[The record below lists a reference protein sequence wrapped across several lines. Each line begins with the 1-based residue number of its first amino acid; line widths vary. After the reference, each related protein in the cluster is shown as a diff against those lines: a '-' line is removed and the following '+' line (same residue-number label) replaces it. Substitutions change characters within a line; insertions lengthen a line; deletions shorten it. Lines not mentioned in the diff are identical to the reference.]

1 MQNEADLP
9 ILYSLRR
16 CPYAMRGRM
25 GIALSQQQVLLRE
38 IVTKDKPRE
47 LLASSPKGTVPI
59 LVLPSGEVI
68 EQSLDVMNWALQQ
81 NDPQDLLRSSN
92 PTLSKQV
99 QQLIKTN
106 DDEFIGHLEKYRAS
120 VRYRNIDVEQRRQA
134 CEAFIGQLEARLTD
148 QPYFFGQTPSLA
160 DFAVMPFVSQ
170 FVRVEKKWFVQSEYQ
185 NVGRWLRSLLESP
198 LYSQVMKQYPL
209 WNETKQDCIFGCS
222 KRIR

>member
-1 MQNEADLP
+1 MPNESDLP

-25 GIALSQQQVLLRE
+25 GIALSQQKVLLRE
-38 IVTKDKPRE
+38 IVTKDKPSE
-47 LLASSPKGTVPI
+47 LLASSPKGTVPV
-59 LVLPSGEVI
+59 LVLPNGQVI

-92 PTLSKQV
+92 PELSKQV

-106 DDEFIGHLEKYRAS
+106 DEEFIGHLEKYRAS

-134 CEAFIGQLEARLTD
+134 CETFISQLEARLTD
-148 QPYFFGQTPSLA
+148 RPYFFGETPSLA

-170 FVRVEKKWFVQSEYQ
+170 FVRVEKKWFVKSEYQ
-185 NVGRWLRSLLESP
+185 NVGRWLRAHLESK
-198 LYSQVMKQYPL
+198 LYTQVMKQYPL
-209 WNETKQDCIFGCS
+209 WNETKQDCLFE
-222 KRIR
+222 

>member
-1 MQNEADLP
+1 MPNESDLP

-25 GIALSQQQVLLRE
+25 GIALSQQKVLLRE
-38 IVTKDKPRE
+38 IVTKDKPSE
-47 LLASSPKGTVPI
+47 LLASSPKGTVPV
-59 LVLPSGEVI
+59 LVLPDGQII

-92 PTLSKQV
+92 PTLSQQV
-99 QQLIKTN
+99 HQLIKTN
-106 DDEFIGHLEKYRAS
+106 DEDFIGHLEKYRAS

-134 CEAFIGQLEARLTD
+134 CEAFISQLEALLTD
-148 QPYFFGQTPSLA
+148 QPYFFGETPSLA

-185 NVGRWLRSLLESP
+185 NVGRWLRAHLESK
-198 LYSQVMKQYPL
+198 LYTQVMKQYPL
-209 WNETKQDCIFGCS
+209 WNETKQYCVFGYQ
-222 KRIR
+222 

>member
-1 MQNEADLP
+1 MLNEFDLP

-25 GIALSQQQVLLRE
+25 GIALSKQQVLLRE
-38 IVTKDKPRE
+38 IITKDKPSE
-47 LLASSPKGTVPI
+47 LLASSAKGTVPV
-59 LVLPSGEVI
+59 LVLPDGQII

-92 PTLSKQV
+92 STLNQQV
-99 QQLIKTN
+99 HQLIKVN

-120 VRYRNIDVEQRRQA
+120 VRYRNIDKEQRRQD
-134 CEAFIGQLEARLTD
+134 CEGFISKLEALLTD
-148 QPYFFGQTPSLA
+148 QAYFFGETPSLA

-185 NVGRWLRSLLESP
+185 NVGRWLRTHLDSK
-198 LYSQVMKQYPL
+198 LYTQVMKQYPL
-209 WNETKQDCIFGCS
+209 WNETKQDCLFG
-222 KRIR
+222 

>member
-1 MQNEADLP
+1 MPNESDLP

-25 GIALSQQQVLLRE
+25 GIALSKQQVLLRE
-38 IVTKDKPRE
+38 IVTKDKPSE
-47 LLASSPKGTVPI
+47 LLASSPKGTVPV
-59 LVLPSGEVI
+59 LVLPDGQII

-92 PTLSKQV
+92 PTLSQQV
-99 QQLIKTN
+99 HQLIKVN

-120 VRYRNIDVEQRRQA
+120 IRYRNIDTEQRRQA
-134 CEAFIGQLEARLTD
+134 CEGFISNLETLLTD
-148 QPYFFGQTPSLA
+148 QAYFFGETPSLA

-185 NVGRWLRSLLESP
+185 NVGRWLRAHLESK
-198 LYSQVMKQYPL
+198 LYTQVMKQYPL
-209 WNETKQDCIFGCS
+209 WNETKQDCLFG
-222 KRIR
+222 